1 MEVILLKDVE
11 KVGLRG
17 DVVNVAR
24 GYMRNYLEPRKLAE
38 AATPAL
44 LAEHQKREEN
54 RARHEA
60 KTHEQAQE
68 IAAKLGGVELRF
80 ERSAGPRG
88 RLFGSVTPTDIA
100 DEIWATQSIR
110 VDRRKIELE
119 ETIKRVGQHTVSIR
133 IFEDVDAEVR
143 TLVIPEGG
151 ELPSEAEVAAW
162 EAEERAEEEPEEHE
176 VEGAEELEALLAEEE
191 SERAVEADAR
201 PKAGAR
207 PRPTATRKLRPRSP
221 RRTRSPRPRPKRRP
235 PKSPRPSRP
244 RSPPPSWDLFT
255 GLCTGLWANARSS
268 RSKRED
274 CPPPLCVDGHFH
286 PACLRTY
293 VP

>member
-1 MEVILLKDVE
+1 VEVILLKDVE

-60 KTHEQAQE
+60 KTLEQAQE

-100 DEIWATQSIR
+100 DEIWATQRVR

-191 SERAVEADAR
+191 PVAEAAEGEELPAAEGEEPAAEAEDAEGESEPAETEEPDAPEGESEEAEASEPEADEA
-201 PKAGAR
+201 
-207 PRPTATRKLRPRSP
+207 
-221 RRTRSPRPRPKRRP
+221 
-235 PKSPRPSRP
+235 
-244 RSPPPSWDLFT
+244 
-255 GLCTGLWANARSS
+255 SS
-268 RSKRED
+268 EE
-274 CPPPLCVDGHFH
+274 
-286 PACLRTY
+286 PAAD
-293 VP
+293 PAEEPAS

>member
-60 KTHEQAQE
+60 KTLEQAQE
-68 IAAKLGGVELRF
+68 IAAKLGGTELRF

-100 DEIWATQSIR
+100 DEIWATQKIR
-110 VDRRKIELE
+110 VDRRKIDLD
-119 ETIKRVGQHTVSIR
+119 ETIKRVGAHTVSIR

-151 ELPSEAEVAAW
+151 ELPSEDEVAAW
-162 EAEERAEEEPEEHE
+162 EAEERAEAEPEEHE

-191 SERAVEADAR
+191 APEPVAEAAEGDEDTPAEGDEEAPAEESEEA
-201 PKAGAR
+201 
-207 PRPTATRKLRPRSP
+207 
-221 RRTRSPRPRPKRRP
+221 
-235 PKSPRPSRP
+235 
-244 RSPPPSWDLFT
+244 
-255 GLCTGLWANARSS
+255 
-268 RSKRED
+268 
-274 CPPPLCVDGHFH
+274 
-286 PACLRTY
+286 PAEEPVTDEE
-293 VP
+293 PAAEAEEAPAEEPAAEPAEEPEPA

>member
-38 AATPAL
+38 AATPSL
-44 LAEHQKREEN
+44 LAEHQKREAN

-60 KTHEQAQE
+60 KTLEQAQE

-100 DEIWATQSIR
+100 DEIWATQKIR

-119 ETIKRVGQHTVSIR
+119 ETIKRIGAHTVSIR

-191 SERAVEADAR
+191 SEEPVAEAAEGEEPAAEDAVE
-201 PKAGAR
+201 G
-207 PRPTATRKLRPRSP
+207 
-221 RRTRSPRPRPKRRP
+221 
-235 PKSPRPSRP
+235 
-244 RSPPPSWDLFT
+244 
-255 GLCTGLWANARSS
+255 
-268 RSKRED
+268 ED
-274 CPPPLCVDGHFH
+274 EA
-286 PACLRTY
+286 PAEESEEAPAEEPAPDEEPAAEAEEAPAEEPAAEPAEERAES
-293 VP
+293 